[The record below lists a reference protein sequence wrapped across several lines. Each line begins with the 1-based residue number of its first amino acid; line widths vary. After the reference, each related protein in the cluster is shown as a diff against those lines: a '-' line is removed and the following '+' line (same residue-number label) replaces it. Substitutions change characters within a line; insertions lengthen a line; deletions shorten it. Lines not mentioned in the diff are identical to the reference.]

1 MSIDFSLILPAYNA
15 GKILETELPGI
26 IQYLRSEHLD
36 FEIIVVDDG
45 SRDQPLTRDVC
56 LANGCIFYGLKE
68 NSGKGAALRK
78 GFSMAQGNY
87 QVFTDCDLPF
97 SYGNLL
103 NIFKQLQSGDCQLVI
118 GDRTHPAS
126 RYYLEISRVRKWG
139 SNLISTIGSKLLQGH
154 IRDTQCGLK
163 GFTKAAAVNLF
174 PATITQRF
182 GIDFELLFL
191 ATRKNYLIHRIP
203 VELRV
208 TYPSTLKI
216 IRDGFFTVA
225 EIFKAIMTH
234 GRSKKKR

>member
-1 MSIDFSLILPAYNA
+1 MNIALSLILPAYNA
-15 GKILETELPGI
+15 AKILETELPGI
-26 IQYLRSEHLD
+26 IQYLRSEHLN
-36 FEIIVVDDG
+36 FEVIVVDDG
-45 SRDQPLTRDVC
+45 SKDQALTRDVC

-68 NSGKGAALRK
+68 NSGKGTALRK
-78 GFSMAQGNY
+78 GFTLAKGNY

-103 NIFKQLQSGDCQLVI
+103 NVFKQLQSGDCQLVI
-118 GDRTHPAS
+118 GDRTHSAS
-126 RYYLEISRVRKWG
+126 RYYLEINWIRKWG

-154 IRDTQCGLK
+154 IQDTQCGLK
-163 GFTKAAAVNLF
+163 GFTKEAAGDLF
-174 PATITQRF
+174 PETITHRF

-216 IRDGFFTVA
+216 FRDGIFTVA
-225 EIFKAIMTH
+225 EIFKAIMKH